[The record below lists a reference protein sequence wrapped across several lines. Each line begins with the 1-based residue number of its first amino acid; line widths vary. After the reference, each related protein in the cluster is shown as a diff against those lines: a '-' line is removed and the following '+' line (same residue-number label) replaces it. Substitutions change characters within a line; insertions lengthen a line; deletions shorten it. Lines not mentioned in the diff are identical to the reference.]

1 MKRAHSGSYGSLSG
15 LLRTLQNIGVLGSFV
30 IAISV
35 ASASVPRSVAFDIF
49 IGTTNLTGTIAGE
62 FIIGIDSALKVSMVL
77 LAIAGAMSFVR
88 GKE

>member
-1 MKRAHSGSYGSLSG
+1 M
-15 LLRTLQNIGVLGSFV
+15 

-49 IGTTNLTGTIAGE
+49 IGTTSLTGTIAGE
-62 FIIGIDSALKVSMVL
+62 FVIGIDSAFIVSMVI

-88 GKE
+88 GKDALD